1 MNFLTF
7 QKWLYSKKNV
17 VGCAAAMIAIVLY
30 LGGIIDAFAWAIIFG
45 FYMAGYMIAPQE
57 KTTVFFHFANESLGD
72 YRGFLDRLYKN
83 SAEQLPSQAKEKLNS
98 IRINAHELLDFLDKS
113 PEQLTSFNTNLHT
126 IKKIFDQYLPNL
138 INRYIK
144 LPRSYA
150 ENVVL
155 INKKTTKDMLME
167 QLTILDEQVVKIA
180 HAIYEN
186 DTLAL
191 QTHGKLLEQKFE
203 KEDYFEIEKA
213 MQA

>member
-1 MNFLTF
+1 MNLLTF

-17 VGCAAAMIAIVLY
+17 VGCATAMIAILLY
-30 LGGIIDAFAWAIIFG
+30 VGGIIDAFAWAIIAG
-45 FYMAGYMIAPQE
+45 FYVAGYMVAPKE

-83 SAEQLPSQAKEKLNS
+83 SAEQLPTQAQERLNS

-113 PEQLTSFNTNLHT
+113 PEHLTSFNTNLHT

-138 INRYIK
+138 VNRYIK
-144 LPRSYA
+144 LPKRYA
-150 ENVVL
+150 ETVVL
-155 INKKTTKDMLME
+155 SNKKTTKDMLME

-186 DTLAL
+186 DTMAL

-213 MQA
+213 MEA